1 MGNMVSL
8 VDEIRNRLETSRTS
22 GVLTNIKRVFVGDV
36 YEARKQN
43 EFPTISIFVESGLTT
58 DIYKRNGN
66 SDEIIVVIHLVER
79 NLSTITNTIYKTSD
93 QTGFLYTLED
103 VLNVIDKNTSGA
115 QDLTLS
121 GNAYRLKNVS
131 WDITTDDTL
140 INCKIS
146 LEISTCLFQIGGR

>member
-8 VDEIRNRLETSRTS
+8 VEEIRNRLETARTS
-22 GVLTNIKRVFVGDV
+22 GVLTNIKRVFVGDN
-36 YEARKQN
+36 YEARKEN
-43 EFPTISIFVESGLTT
+43 DFPVISIFVERGLTT
-58 DIYKRNGN
+58 DIYRRNGN
-66 SDEIIVVIHLVER
+66 SDEIVVVVHLVER
-79 NLSTITNTIYKTSD
+79 NLATNTNTLYKTSD
-93 QTGFLYTLED
+93 STGFLYTLED
-103 VLNVIDKNTSGA
+103 VLNVIDKTTAGA

-131 WDITTDDTL
+131 WDITTDDKL